1 MNATTKMVNILK
13 EEDQDF
19 EWYPTTNEMLE
30 AIKKDL
36 EEEVGDSTSILD
48 CGAGDGR
55 ALNYLTEGEKY
66 AIEKAEPLLHS
77 MNKDIFIVGTDFDQ
91 QTLIDKNVD
100 IVFSNPPYSAY
111 EEWTIKIIKEANAA
125 TVYLIIPERWEKN
138 IKIQDVIQSRE
149 AKTKII
155 GRFDFLQGDRAA
167 RAKVHVLRITLA
179 YKGGWNTSHLK
190 TDPFEIWFDEHFKLN
205 INEKETED
213 YEEKKAGK
221 ETLKDEINNELT
233 KGNDLVKTLYEF
245 YQRDM
250 EKLITTYKS
259 LNLVDANILIELD
272 VNIEGLRKAL
282 EMKIKGLK
290 DRYWNELFNNFHK
303 VTDRLTKSSR
313 EKLLGT
319 LTSNTHVDFTIDN
332 AYAVIIWVIKNS
344 NKYFE
349 SQLITAVEFL
359 VDKSSIQL
367 YKSNKKT
374 FGEEQWRYCR
384 KPEDLD
390 KYSLD
395 YRIVTTRTG
404 GLNTSGYSYNAI
416 NGLSNTAADYLND
429 LCAIATNIGFDTTN
443 TQRAHNFEWDVHV
456 KNVFQYKDIHTGIR
470 HDLFEAKAY
479 KNGNLHLKFNQAFMC
494 RLNVEF
500 GRLKGWI
507 KSPKQA
513 AEDLDITIQ
522 EASESFNKN
531 LKLEVNCNLML
542 EHKGE

>member
-1 MNATTKMVNILK
+1 MNTRKMVNTLK

-30 AIKKDL
+30 TIKKDL
-36 EEEVGDSTSILD
+36 KEEVSDHPSILD

-77 MNKDIFIVGTDFDQ
+77 MDKDIFIVGTDFDQ
-91 QTLIDKNVD
+91 QTLIDKKVD
-100 IVFSNPPYSAY
+100 VVFSNPPYSAY
-111 EEWTIKIIKEANAA
+111 AEWTIKIIKEANAA
-125 TVYLIIPERWEKN
+125 TIYLIIPERWKDN
-138 IKIQDVIQSRE
+138 IALNDVIESRE
-149 AKTKII
+149 AKAKVI
-155 GRFDFLQGDRAA
+155 GSFDFLKADRAA
-167 RAKVHVLRITLA
+167 RAKVNIIRITLA
-179 YKGGWNTSHLK
+179 YRGGWNSSQLK
-190 TDPFEIWFDEHFKLN
+190 IDPFKLWFESNFKLAVD
-205 INEKETED
+205 EEESED
-213 YEEKKAGK
+213 YEKNRKAK
-221 ETLKDEINNELT
+221 ETLKDKIDNELT
-233 KGNDLVKTLYEF
+233 KGGDLVKTLYEL

-250 EKLITTYKS
+250 EKLVNTYQS
-259 LNLVDANILIELD
+259 LNNVDAGILLELD
-272 VNIEGLRKAL
+272 VSIEGLRKAL
-282 EMKIKGLK
+282 EMKISGLK
-290 DRYWNELFNNFHK
+290 DRYWNELFNNFNK

-313 EKLLGT
+313 QKLLGT

-359 VDKSSIQL
+359 VDKSSIKL

-374 FGEEQWRYCR
+374 FGEEEWRYTR
-384 KPEDLD
+384 KPEELD

-404 GLNTSGYSYNAI
+404 GLKIDWYDKNVK
-416 NGLSNTAADYLND
+416 GLSESAADYLND
-429 LCAIATNIGFDTTN
+429 LCAIATNIGFDTAN
-443 TQRAHNFEWDVHV
+443 MQRAHNFEWDIHV

-479 KNGNLHLKFNQAFMC
+479 KNGNLHLKFNQSFMC